1 MLIRFNALGRATP
14 EDLEPILPALAEA
27 ADEIEFDVGRL
38 TVLLDW
44 VQYRSNFRE
53 PVVARP
59 FLPRDDG
66 RADAPVGQLAID
78 VRRAAAT
85 DLLGAI
91 RTSLPRLHGEA
102 NPNDDEADRI
112 YLEDR
117 ARPSKSLMW
126 SFNKAYWE
134 HLSSW
139 ESTFQKDYLA
149 ALPGGVS
156 DGMHPDFWHDAIGEF
171 IEVLV
176 ELEERSQLPEE
187 IPVLE
192 LGVGT
197 GDQAR
202 VWLDTFQT
210 MCGERGKPE
219 YYDRVHYLMTDYSPD
234 VLASARVAVGPHA
247 PKVTHYE
254 IDFGSPLDML
264 ASWRHRVLFAH
275 SCNLYDNLPTDEV
288 IRFGTHLYE
297 ALVRAYVPRNAVEEL
312 AATYELD
319 ADGFVELVGR
329 LLAEGPKV
337 LGEVER
343 GIHFWSELW
352 SAVRLDEAY
361 MEVADPSR
369 VQFVPSAALR
379 LSDIVDAL
387 PPATRVH
394 LSSVALENF
403 VQSLTLIHPRGSF
416 RVLDLFVRNLTDY
429 ASFRGP
435 GKLDGSIVNWLNGPL
450 FQQLADRLGFDVTL
464 ERFPYREGSNTTV
477 LTARRR

>member
-1 MLIRFNALGRATP
+1 MQP
-14 EDLEPILPALAEA
+14 E
-27 ADEIEFDVGRL
+27 
-38 TVLLDW
+38 
-44 VQYRSNFRE
+44 
-53 PVVARP
+53 
-59 FLPRDDG
+59 
-66 RADAPVGQLAID
+66 
-78 VRRAAAT
+78 
-85 DLLGAI
+85 
-91 RTSLPRLHGEA
+91 
-102 NPNDDEADRI
+102 
-112 YLEDR
+112 
-117 ARPSKSLMW
+117 
-126 SFNKAYWE
+126 
-134 HLSSW
+134 
-139 ESTFQKDYLA
+139 
-149 ALPGGVS
+149 
-156 DGMHPDFWHDAIGEF
+156 FWHDVIDEF
-171 IEVLV
+171 LGVLQ
-176 ELEERSQLPEE
+176 ELEESSQLPDE

-210 MCGERGKPE
+210 MCAERGKPE
-219 YYDRVHYLMTDYSPD
+219 YYDRLHYLMTDYSPD
-234 VLASARVAVGPHA
+234 VLASAHEQVGPHEE
-247 PKVTHYE
+247 KVTHYE

-297 ALVRAYVPRNAVEEL
+297 ALVRIYIPRAAAETI

-319 ADGFVELVGR
+319 VDGLPELVPR
-329 LLAEGPKV
+329 LLQDGPEV
-337 LGEVER
+337 LGEVDR
-343 GIHFWSELW
+343 GIRFWSELW
-352 SAVRLDEAY
+352 TAARLEEAY
-361 MEVADPSR
+361 SEVADPSR

-379 LSDIVDAL
+379 LSDIADAL

-403 VQSLTLIHPRGSF
+403 VQSLTLVHPRGVF

-464 ERFPYREGSNTTV
+464 ERFRYREGSNTTV